1 MAYQNTQIISFVAGE
16 ALDGFNFVKV
26 NNVGKVVKCTLA
38 TDTPIGVSQRGC
50 ESGDAVE
57 VVISGLTKVIAGNAI
72 TCATDH
78 FVMPGLAGKAYK
90 WADGAGVEIPAGR
103 FIPNQN
109 LLASADGVEV
119 LINFQPQLGK

>member
-16 ALDGFNFVKV
+16 NLDGFNFVKV

-57 VVISGLTKVIAGNAI
+57 VVISGLTKVIAGGVI

>member
-1 MAYQNTQIISFVAGE
+1 MAYQNTQIISFVSGE
-16 ALDGFNFVKV
+16 ALDGLTFVKV
-26 NNVGKVVKCTLA
+26 NNVGKVVKCTAA
-38 TDTPIGVSQRGC
+38 TDLPIGVAQRAC

-57 VVISGLTKVIAGNAI
+57 VVIAGLTKVIAGGVI

-90 WADGAGVEIPAGR
+90 WADGAGVENPVGR

-109 LLASADGVEV
+109 LLASADGVEI
-119 LINFQPQLGK
+119 LINFNPQLGK

>member
-1 MAYQNTQIISFVAGE
+1 MSFQNSQFLSFVAGE
-16 ALDGFNFVKV
+16 ALDGFTFVKV

-38 TDTPIGVSQRGC
+38 TDLPIGVAQRAC

-57 VVISGLTKVIAGNAI
+57 VCIAGLTKVIAGGVI

-78 FVMPGLAGKAYK
+78 FVMPGLAGKAFK

-109 LLASADGVEV
+109 LLASADGVEI
-119 LINFQPQLGK
+119 LINFAPELGK